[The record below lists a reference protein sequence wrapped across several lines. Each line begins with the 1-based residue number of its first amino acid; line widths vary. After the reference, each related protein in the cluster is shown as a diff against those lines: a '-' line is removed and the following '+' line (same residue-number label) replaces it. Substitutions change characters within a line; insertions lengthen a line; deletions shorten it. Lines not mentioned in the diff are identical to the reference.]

1 MLARLFVWTG
11 GALFVASLALCVGW
25 YSFVLGRDLPP
36 ADWSAWTYDAG
47 LFGIFAVHH
56 SLLARDAVKRAVAR
70 AIPEPLVRSAYVWA
84 ASLLLALTCVL
95 WRPVGGL
102 VYHVLG
108 WRAAVH
114 AGVQLAGLFIIAQAV
129 RRMDPLE
136 LAGIRRPAVSTLQI
150 AGPYR
155 WVRHPI
161 YLGWMMMVFGAAKM
175 TGDRLAFATISSAY
189 LVIAVAWEERSLSRQ
204 VGEEYERYKERVKWR
219 IVPYVF

>member
-11 GALFVASLALCVGW
+11 GALFVASLAVCFGW
-25 YSFVLGRDLPP
+25 YSFVLGRDAP
-36 ADWSAWTYDAG
+36 ADWRAWVYDAG
-47 LFGIFAVHH
+47 LFGIFAAHH

-70 AIPEPLVRSAYVWA
+70 VIGEPLIRSVYVWV

-108 WRAAVH
+108 WRAVVH
-114 AGVQLAGLFIIAQAV
+114 AGVQLAGLLIIAQAV

-136 LAGIRRPAVSTLQI
+136 LAGIRRPAASSLQI

-175 TGDRLAFATISSAY
+175 TGDRLAFAVISSAY
-189 LVIAVAWEERSLSRQ
+189 LVIAVPWEERSLSRE
-204 VGEEYERYKERVKWR
+204 VGEEYERYKQRVKWR